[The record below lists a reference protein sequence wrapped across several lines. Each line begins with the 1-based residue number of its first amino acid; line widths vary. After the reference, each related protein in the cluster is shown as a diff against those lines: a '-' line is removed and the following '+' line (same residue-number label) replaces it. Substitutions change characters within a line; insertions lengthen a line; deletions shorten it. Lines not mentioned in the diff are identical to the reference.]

1 MQLRDLSR
9 RERRQLGI
17 LPWQLTRTTLQLAR
31 DGVDIKRISSDE
43 LAQLLMAEVQ
53 ADNADAW
60 QRVRDTVGERD
71 WEEFF
76 AAFAE
81 FIKDIAPVILEIILM
96 LL

>member
-1 MQLRDLSR
+1 MKLQDLSR

-53 ADNADAW
+53 ADNEDAW
-60 QRVRDTVGERD
+60 QRVRESVGERD

-76 AAFAE
+76 AAFAD
-81 FIKDIAPVILEIILM
+81 FIKAIAPVILEIILM